1 MFDTLLK
8 TAIIGTANGAQ
19 VPEIDSNEIILPENI
34 SSEEKLL
41 LAAAFY
47 GLQQKASYQAVKYEA
62 DFPAACP
69 EETDL
74 YAPLSVCELIL
85 RCMSKE
91 QEQEDSIV
99 VQEILEKIAAK
110 KWIVLPHVLPQ
121 LLVYGQNRANLHAFI
136 SQVCGERGRWLVRY
150 NSTWKYVATQHNIS
164 TDWDTGTH
172 EERLAIF
179 RVLHKNKPLKALALL
194 QQDWSKE
201 SLKNKKDFANLIIE
215 QTQVED
221 EAMFEAILQQEKE
234 SDADLRRKM
243 AEILAQIPNAELL
256 NRIEKPVFECIKLK
270 SGFLTLE
277 KLQITLPTNLDISL
291 KKDGFQQ
298 VKAGYENG
306 KQGLFAQFISIFSP
320 AILAEKFKKTPE
332 ELLMMAEK
340 TQVNDILISSWEK
353 AAILHKDANW
363 LSALITSKM
372 ERKIITPELKKMQN
386 LLSSEDYSKLTE
398 KIAKKLKDRQ
408 LLFFLAN
415 RAHIWSETETNIALA
430 EMQNT
435 VRKYANTRPWDC
447 NELRDIAHTI
457 SIYVKAAWLKPFS
470 DILHQMSVNKDWE
483 KELKSY
489 INRIDLRIQIAIIL
503 G

>member
-34 SSEEKLL
+34 SGEEKLL

-47 GLQQKASYQAVKYEA
+47 GLQQKASYQAAKYEA

-69 EETDL
+69 DETDS

-91 QEQEDSIV
+91 QEDNIV

-121 LLVYGQNRANLHAFI
+121 LLEYGQNRINLHALI

-150 NSTWKYVATQHNIS
+150 NTTWKYIAAQHNIT
-164 TDWDTGTH
+164 TDWDTSAH

-179 RVLHKNKPLKALALL
+179 SVSHKNTPSKALALL
-194 QQDWSKE
+194 QQDWSRE
-201 SLKNKKDFANLIIE
+201 SLKNKKDFVNIIA
-215 QTQVED
+215 QNTQAED
-221 EAMFEAILQQEKE
+221 EVMFEAILQQEKE
-234 SDADLRRKM
+234 TDADLRRKI
-243 AEILAQIPNAELL
+243 AEILIQIPNSALL
-256 NRIEKPVFECIKLK
+256 NRMESPVFECIKLK

-277 KLQITLPTNLDISL
+277 KLQITLPTNLDVSL

-306 KQGLFAQFISIFSP
+306 KQGIFAQFISIFP
-320 AILAEKFKKTPE
+320 PTLLAQKFKKTPE
-332 ELLMMAEK
+332 ELLIMAEK
-340 TQVNDILISSWEK
+340 TQISDILVSSWEK
-353 AAILHKDANW
+353 SAMLHKDASW
-363 LSALITSKM
+363 LSALITTKM
-372 ERKIITPELKKMQN
+372 DRKIITPELKKMQN
-386 LLSSEDYSKLTE
+386 LLSPEDYSKLTE

-415 RAHIWSETETNIALA
+415 REHAWDEIETQIALT
-430 EMQNT
+430 EMQNA

-447 NELRDIAHTI
+447 NEFKDIAKTI

-470 DILHQMSVNKDWE
+470 DILHQMSVNKEWE
-483 KELKSY
+483 KELKSC
-489 INRIDLRIQIAIIL
+489 INRIDLRIQIAVIL

>member
-47 GLQQKASYQAVKYEA
+47 GLQQKASYQAAKYEA

-69 EETDL
+69 DETDV

-91 QEQEDSIV
+91 QEDSIV
-99 VQEILEKIAAK
+99 VQEILQKIASK

-121 LLVYGQNRANLHAFI
+121 LLEYGQNRTHLQALI

-150 NSTWKYVATQHNIS
+150 NNIWKYVTVQHNI
-164 TDWDTGTH
+164 TIDWDTSTH

-179 RVLHKNKPLKALALL
+179 RVLHKNKPSEALALL
-194 QQDWSKE
+194 QQDWGKE
-201 SLKNKKDFANLIIE
+201 SLKNKKDFVNAIIE
-215 QTQVED
+215 QTQLED

-234 SDADLRRKM
+234 SDADLRRKI
-243 AEILAQIPNAELL
+243 AEILVQIPDSALL
-256 NRIEKPVFECIKLK
+256 KRIENPVFECIKLK

-277 KLQITLPTNLDISL
+277 KLQITLPTNLDVSL

-306 KQGLFAQFISIFSP
+306 KQGIFAQLISLFP
-320 AILAEKFKKTPE
+320 PHLLTEKFKKTPE
-332 ELLMMAEK
+332 ELLIMAEK
-340 TQVNDILISSWEK
+340 TQISDILVSSWEK
-353 AAILHKDANW
+353 AAMLHKDADW
-363 LSALITSKM
+363 LSALITTKM

-386 LLSSEDYSKLTE
+386 MLSSENYSKLTE

-415 RAHIWSETETNIALA
+415 REHIWSETETNIALA
-430 EMQNT
+430 EMQHA
-435 VRKYANTRPWDC
+435 VRKYANTRPWEC
-447 NELRDIAHTI
+447 NEFKDIAKTI

-470 DILHQMSVNKDWE
+470 DILHQMSVNKEWE
-483 KELKSY
+483 KELKSCT
-489 INRIDLRIQIAIIL
+489 NRIDLRIQIAVIL